1 MPLQL
6 ADVFGRVMVEHGCC
20 VLKIGGIV
28 VSILHFCGRDGC
40 RSLPIHLS
48 SPINYGFCFV
58 GGSSWKLLRR
68 CQLYTGM
75 GMLHRLF
82 CAGCYVDRF
91 CM

>member
-40 RSLPIHLS
+40 RSLPISLFS
-48 SPINYGFCFV
+48 DYLWFLFRWWLFV
-58 GGSSWKLLRR
+58 QAVEEMPTVHWDGYASQTFLCWVL
-68 CQLYTGM
+68 C
-75 GMLHRLF
+75 
-82 CAGCYVDRF
+82 
-91 CM
+91 